1 MASDRLCP
9 VLSAGH
15 HLGGREGGPGEIEE
29 AAARLSRGGAMT
41 KRLWHTPSP
50 DKLFKERC
58 SVCDAVRR
66 RLRDRSR
73 PRWREHPIYKVR
85 WHRYGIHMPYCP
97 GGKP

>member
-1 MASDRLCP
+1 
-9 VLSAGH
+9 
-15 HLGGREGGPGEIEE
+15 
-29 AAARLSRGGAMT
+29 MT

-58 SVCDAVRR
+58 SGCDAVRR

-85 WHRYGIHMPYCP
+85 WHRYGIPMPYCP
-97 GGKP
+97 GGKPSLRGLFATSQEAISTNYLAVGENGGKR